1 MANTP
6 PDAPAAVIIDD
17 DADVRR
23 LIGEILSSAGFRPV
37 EVDNGLDGVD
47 AVIRHQPA
55 VTTLDITMPGIDG
68 YETARRIRE
77 GSDTYILLITSL
89 TDEADALLGYGVGA
103 DDVIT
108 KPFRPRELRARVLAM
123 LRRSQ
128 PGSTD
133 SVAPASAPPTT
144 ETEVIV
150 PVEGGDIIRHD
161 GLELD
166 RQRRTVSVDGKAVTL
181 TRTEFDLLAILLESG
196 RRVRSK
202 ADLVLELRDESY
214 LDPSR
219 VSDADARTIEAHV
232 TNLRRKLGAS
242 AAQPRFIETVRGV
255 GYRVLGS
262 REGRSAPPA

>member
-6 PDAPAAVIIDD
+6 PDAPTAVIIDD

-23 LIGEILSSAGFRPV
+23 LIGEILASAGFRPV

-55 VTTLDITMPGIDG
+55 VTTLDVTMPGIDG

-123 LRRSQ
+123 LRRTHAGPAEPS
-128 PGSTD
+128 P
-133 SVAPASAPPTT
+133 PASRVATDT
-144 ETEVIV
+144 GVIV
-150 PVEGGDIIRHD
+150 PVQDGDFLRHD
-161 GLELD
+161 GLVLD
-166 RQRRTVSVDGKAVTL
+166 RQRRTVAVDGKPVTL
-181 TRTEFDLLAILLESG
+181 TRTEFDLLVILLESG

-262 REGRSAPPA
+262 SVERSPSAPA